1 MEKIYVRAEFSW
13 THRQDVTFCE
23 NDILMHR
30 GQRVGKFS
38 GNKRASK
45 NTIFGTSY
53 HTVSQKV
60 EIFHIRSI
68 WPIFVF
74 TIKRTQNH
82 SKSRNSN
89 FESYWSRIA
98 IFRDS

>member
-38 GNKRASK
+38 GNKGRLKTPFSAL
-45 NTIFGTSY
+45 
-53 HTVSQKV
+53 
-60 EIFHIRSI
+60 
-68 WPIFVF
+68 
-74 TIKRTQNH
+74 
-82 SKSRNSN
+82 
-89 FESYWSRIA
+89 RITLCHKK
-98 IFRDS
+98 